1 MTHPVAT
8 RPEVAS
14 QSNASEASPRINVT
28 PLIDVLLVVLIIFLV
43 LTPLKPARFLAAV
56 PSKPDSD
63 QALIANDGTLVVTIK
78 SDRSLM
84 LNGLTDIGSVNDTS
98 KLSAALSDLFQQRLK
113 NHAYSDRLRDRI
125 DLPEA
130 MRIEKTVFIK
140 APRSIPYGEVVRV
153 LDGIRGAGASPVG
166 LQIDDLN

>member
-1 MTHPVAT
+1 MTHPLAA
-8 RPEVAS
+8 RPEIAS
-14 QSNASEASPRINVT
+14 HSNTSEASPRINVT

-43 LTPLKPARFLAAV
+43 LTPLKPARFLTAV
-56 PSKPDSD
+56 PSKPQPD
-63 QALIANDGTLVVTIK
+63 ARVTPNDKTLVVTIK
-78 SDRSLM
+78 SDRTLM
-84 LNGLTDIGSVNDTS
+84 LNRLTDMGSVGDTS
-98 KLSAALSDLFQQRLK
+98 KLSATLSDLFQQRLQ
-113 NHAYSDRLRDRI
+113 NHAYSDRMRDRI

-130 MRIEKTVFIK
+130 LRIEKTVFIK